1 VSDWIF
7 PVLFAAFWTAICL
20 GIARA
25 GWSSLAA
32 SYRSR
37 EAFDGETRHF
47 RSAQIGSSAYR
58 SCLTMGA
65 RPWGLYLS
73 VLFPFRPGHP
83 PLLIPWQDI
92 SATETK
98 RGFGSGYEM
107 RFRRVPGVAMQ
118 VSKDLGDAL
127 QTEAGSM
134 WKEVPEPWTA
144 PNERRPSGR

>member
-1 VSDWIF
+1 
-7 PVLFAAFWTAICL
+7 
-20 GIARA
+20 
-25 GWSSLAA
+25 
-32 SYRSR
+32 
-37 EAFDGETRHF
+37 
-47 RSAQIGSSAYR
+47 
-58 SCLTMGA
+58 MGA